1 MSTKEIKVEKIV
13 CDICD
18 KEMSKEEV
26 DELARDMETTYAYFM
41 DQVSHMR
48 IRFSDLCAPY
58 QNAVEHPDI
67 CRNCMAKVLAK
78 ALYNVT
84 NFKVDAEGATRAYN
98 ERKLKERAIVEVEEG
113 FAEEMLLSPSEQ

>member
-1 MSTKEIKVEKIV
+1 MSIKEIKIEKIV

-26 DELARDMETTYAYFM
+26 DELARDMETPYAYFR
-41 DQVSHMR
+41 DQVSHVK
-48 IRFSDLCAPY
+48 IRFTDLCDPY
-58 QNAVEHPDI
+58 QKSVERPDL

-98 ERKLKERAIVEVEEG
+98 EGKLKMLTSVEVK
-113 FAEEMLLSPSEQ
+113 

>member
-1 MSTKEIKVEKIV
+1 MSIKEIKIQTTV
-13 CDICD
+13 CDICG
-18 KEMSKEEV
+18 KEMTKDEIA
-26 DELARDMETTYAYFM
+26 ELARDLETPYAYLM
-41 DQVSHMR
+41 DQVSHVR

-58 QNAVEHPDI
+58 QKTIEHPDL

-98 ERKLKERAIVEVEEG
+98 ERKLKERAIVELKDEEPR
-113 FAEEMLLSPSEQ
+113 AE

>member
-1 MSTKEIKVEKIV
+1 MSTKEIKIEKIV

-18 KEMSKEEV
+18 KEMTQYEV
-26 DELARDMETTYAYFM
+26 AELARDLETPYAYFM
-41 DQVSHMR
+41 DQVSHVR

-58 QNAVEHPDI
+58 QKAVERPDL

-84 NFKVDAEGATRAYN
+84 NFKVDAECATRDY
-98 ERKLKERAIVEVEEG
+98 IEENSKN
-113 FAEEMLLSPSEQ
+113 AQA